1 MKKLVL
7 IAALA
12 VATSAGYAQGQLN
25 FSNYVPGAGLT
36 PKIFQ
41 TDGVTPLDG
50 SYLAQLYGGTDA
62 ASLTPLGTAA
72 TFKTGAGAGYFTG
85 GGIAIPLTVIPNPA
99 AGGVFEV
106 KAWLA
111 TAGTSYE
118 AALAAGANNTYGTS
132 AAFTLASIAT
142 VPAPPSNLIGLA
154 SFNLV
159 GVPEP
164 STLVLGALGASLF
177 LLRRRS

>member
-12 VATSAGYAQGQLN
+12 VATSAGYAQGLIN
-25 FSNYVPGAGLT
+25 FSNYVPGSGLT

-41 TDGVTPLDG
+41 SDGTTPLDG
-50 SYLAQLYGGTDA
+50 TYLAQLYAGTSA
-62 ASLTPLGTAA
+62 SSLTPVGTAA

-85 GGIAIPLTVIPNPA
+85 GGVAIPLTVIANPA

-118 AALAAGANNTYGTS
+118 AALAAGNNNTFGASTP
-132 AAFTLASIAT
+132 FTLASIAT
-142 VPAPPSNLIGLA
+142 APAPASNLIGLT
-154 SFNLV
+154 SFSLV

-164 STLVLGALGASLF
+164 STLVLGVLGASLF